1 MAPIFLE
8 RHTDDSGFSDMEP
21 SMQYR
26 KFADDCRR
34 LAQLA
39 KVDEHRKLLVEIE
52 TAWAR
57 LAEEAERRA
66 VKGVIDSSLSVVT
79 RKS

>member
-8 RHTDDSGFSDMEP
+8 RHTGSSGFFDMES

-26 KFADDCRR
+26 KFAEDCRR

-39 KVDEHRKLLVEIE
+39 KTDEHRQVLREMEIV
-52 TAWAR
+52 WAR
-57 LAEEAERRA
+57 LAEEVERRSA
-66 VKGVIDSSLSVVT
+66 GIRQRSLGDQKSSAE
-79 RKS
+79 